1 MLTKLKQNILRLEEI
16 FESSSDPL
24 YFHNKSLELLN
35 IFSEREVITEIFITY
50 FDQIVN
56 NHSNSFMPTLTFF
69 DNEKFQIRYNFFLK
83 NEMLN
88 VKQGS
93 HLIHHHGN
101 NILTSKLI
109 HGEGYDS
116 VIFNSSRDEKLVLLL
131 PQEKISI
138 KEKNPY
144 TIKPFIYH
152 LIFNVK
158 KFSVTCNLWSKKDSE
173 INDENRISYM
183 FKDGVYHPVNE
194 EDFLLRYSFVPEKYI
209 LLKCF
214 LFWFKE
220 CNIDVD
226 KLCRNNNTIN
236 NYLNDLNLR
245 SINYLDEPKINSL
258 DPTMGNIINYNDLFK
273 T

>member
-1 MLTKLKQNILRLEEI
+1 MFTKLKQNILRLEEI
-16 FESSSDPL
+16 FESSSDPFC
-24 YFHNKSLELLN
+24 FHNKSLKLLN

-88 VKQGS
+88 IKQGS

-116 VIFNSSRDEKLVLLL
+116 LIFNSSRDEKQVLLL

-138 KEKNPY
+138 KDKNPY
-144 TIKPFIYH
+144 TIKPFVYH
-152 LIFNVK
+152 LIFNVR
-158 KFSVTCNLWSKKDSE
+158 KFSVTCNLWSKEDSE
-173 INDENRISYM
+173 INDENRISYT
-183 FKDGVYHPVNE
+183 FNHGVYYPVNE
-194 EDFLLRYSFVPEKYI
+194 EDFLSRYSFVPEKNI

-214 LFWFKE
+214 LFWFQE
-220 CNIDVD
+220 NNIDLY
-226 KLCRNNNTIN
+226 KLYRNNKTIN
-236 NYLNDLNLR
+236 NCLNDLKLQGLNPL
-245 SINYLDEPKINSL
+245 IEPKINSL
-258 DPTMGNIINYNDLFK
+258 DPIMGSIINYNDLLK
-273 T
+273 N